1 MRFAKK
7 SLWVVVVLCLLGAG
21 HLFAQEKK
29 ETLTLK
35 NLRDYFAFDGLNP
48 KVNACLPVE
57 VILSNPKHGKVACQS
72 EGPELP
78 FTGKVGE
85 WFKCKFS
92 KKSDVMV
99 FKTQAVCREE
109 HERMLTTD

>member
-1 MRFAKK
+1 MFVKK
-7 SLWVVVVLCLLGAG
+7 SLWFAVALLLIGATYV
-21 HLFAQEKK
+21 FAQKK
-29 ETLTLK
+29 EALTLK

-57 VILSNPKHGKVACQS
+57 VILSNPKHGRVACQS
-72 EGPELP
+72 EGPALP
-78 FTGKVGE
+78 FTGKAGE

-99 FKTQAVCREE
+99 FKTQSVCREE
-109 HERMLTTD
+109 HETMLATD